1 MRPGGVSG
9 KGVHQPRNRT
19 AQASEPE
26 QNPKNSLQLVEILSV
41 VWFQQASPLVQMQR
55 KSGASEPCSK
65 AGSGGQAAHNKRVA
79 RLSATVP
86 EVQMQAEVVV
96 LSKNILKLFINLI
109 NLLYETQIA
118 GSHSGSIERNDG
130 RDGIAI
136 FFGWT
141 DSRLAI

>member
-1 MRPGGVSG
+1 
-9 KGVHQPRNRT
+9 
-19 AQASEPE
+19 
-26 QNPKNSLQLVEILSV
+26 
-41 VWFQQASPLVQMQR
+41 MQR
-55 KSGASEPCSK
+55 KREVSEPCIK
-65 AGSGGQAAHNKRVA
+65 AESGSQPAHNKHIA
-79 RLSATVP
+79 EFSATVP

-96 LSKNILKLFINLI
+96 LSKNILKLFI

>member
-1 MRPGGVSG
+1 
-9 KGVHQPRNRT
+9 
-19 AQASEPE
+19 
-26 QNPKNSLQLVEILSV
+26 
-41 VWFQQASPLVQMQR
+41 MQR
-55 KSGASEPCSK
+55 KREVSEPCSK
-65 AGSGGQAAHNKRVA
+65 AESGSQPAHNKHIA
-79 RLSATVP
+79 EFSATVP

-96 LSKNILKLFINLI
+96 LSKNILKLFI